1 VLVSKWV
8 YEIMLTGKV
17 DIRDNKTTQ
26 ELDKMNVENKLLK
39 NRIKLLES
47 KVLQN

>member
-1 VLVSKWV
+1 
-8 YEIMLTGKV
+8 MLTGKV